1 MFDSEFY
8 ENILSKLTSLV
19 YITDA
24 ETDEIVYVNNKMKQA
39 FGLEHPEGNI
49 CWKAFQ
55 NGMEGRCSFC
65 KIDEL
70 KKSPG
75 KVCVWREHN
84 TCNGRIYHNTDSL
97 QTFEG
102 RLYHIQTSVDITDQ
116 LQLSMEASIDE
127 LTGVRNRQSGKRY
140 LENMLKMMGDQ
151 DKFSIALYDINGLKW
166 VNDTYGHLEGDKLLR
181 FVAQTIQESLEEAD
195 FVFRLSGDE
204 FIIVFVNKDL
214 NEAESWM
221 QKLISDLKKKK
232 DDSGFD
238 YDVSFSYGLASL
250 AGSDKLTVSD
260 ILSIADAQ
268 MYIKK
273 RDYHI
278 LMGKKRFK
286 GEHFKLS
293 KTVFNT
299 ISTIDK
305 NFLFQAIAFSI
316 EDYPFIGNLK
326 TGEFMYSQKMVQDSK
341 TVFNTISTID
351 KNFLFQAIAFSIEDY
366 PFIGNLKTGEFMY
379 SQKMVQDFGLPGQV
393 IQNAAKNFLFQAI
406 AFSIED
412 YPFIGNLKTGE
423 FMYSQKMVQD
433 FGLPG
438 QVIQNAA
445 AFWGE
450 RIHPEDEMMFLRSN
464 QEITD
469 GRIDYHTIFYR
480 AKDIHDQ
487 WIHLLC
493 KGRMIRDEL
502 GEADLFAG
510 VIRNLDRKE

>member
-116 LQLSMEASIDE
+116 LQLSMEATIDE

-232 DDSGFD
+232 DDGGFD

-326 TGEFMYSQKMVQDSK
+326 TGEFMYSQKMVQD
-341 TVFNTISTID
+341 
-351 KNFLFQAIAFSIEDY
+351 
-366 PFIGNLKTGEFMY
+366 
-379 SQKMVQDFGLPGQV
+379 FGLPDQV
-393 IQNAAKNFLFQAI
+393 IQNA
-406 AFSIED
+406 
-412 YPFIGNLKTGE
+412 
-423 FMYSQKMVQD
+423 V
-433 FGLPG
+433 
-438 QVIQNAA
+438 

-493 KGRMIRDEL
+493 KGRMIRDKL
-502 GEADLFAG
+502 GEPDLFAG

>member
-116 LQLSMEASIDE
+116 LQLSMEATIDE

-326 TGEFMYSQKMVQDSK
+326 TGEFMYSQKMVQD
-341 TVFNTISTID
+341 
-351 KNFLFQAIAFSIEDY
+351 
-366 PFIGNLKTGEFMY
+366 
-379 SQKMVQDFGLPGQV
+379 FGLPGQV
-393 IQNAAKNFLFQAI
+393 IQNAA
-406 AFSIED
+406 
-412 YPFIGNLKTGE
+412 T
-423 FMYSQKMVQD
+423 
-433 FGLPG
+433 
-438 QVIQNAA
+438 
-445 AFWGE
+445 FWGE

-469 GRIDYHTIFYR
+469 GQIDYHTIFYR

-502 GEADLFAG
+502 GEPDLFAG

>member
-1 MFDSEFY
+1 MDSEYLNRSFRLKELYEGDTFMFDSEFY

-116 LQLSMEASIDE
+116 LQLSMEATIDE

-232 DDSGFD
+232 DDGGFD

-326 TGEFMYSQKMVQDSK
+326 TGEFMYSQKMVQD
-341 TVFNTISTID
+341 
-351 KNFLFQAIAFSIEDY
+351 
-366 PFIGNLKTGEFMY
+366 
-379 SQKMVQDFGLPGQV
+379 FGLPDQV
-393 IQNAAKNFLFQAI
+393 IQNA
-406 AFSIED
+406 
-412 YPFIGNLKTGE
+412 
-423 FMYSQKMVQD
+423 V
-433 FGLPG
+433 
-438 QVIQNAA
+438 

-493 KGRMIRDEL
+493 KGRMIRDKL
-502 GEADLFAG
+502 GEPDLFAG